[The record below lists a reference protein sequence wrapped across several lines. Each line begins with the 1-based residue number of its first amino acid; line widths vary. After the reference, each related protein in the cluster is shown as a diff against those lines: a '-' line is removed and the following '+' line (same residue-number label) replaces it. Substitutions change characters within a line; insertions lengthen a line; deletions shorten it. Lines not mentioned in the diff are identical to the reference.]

1 MSETV
6 AIARTFKAEVRI
18 QKSVLTLLEK
28 RTLHWLAVRMPA
40 AVNSD
45 HLTILALLAMIGV
58 GASYW
63 LASVTPIGFVLATL
77 GLAVNWFGD
86 SLDGTIARVRQ
97 QQRPRYGYY
106 VDHVVDVVGVLF
118 LFGGLALSGY
128 MHVAVAAALVIA
140 YYLLSLEVY
149 LATHSLGTFQ
159 MSFFGVGP
167 TELRL
172 LLAAANAALLLKQD
186 PTVFGTA
193 FTFLDLGGAIGAAG
207 LIGTFI
213 YSAAKNIRTLYR
225 AEPIPALRT
234 PQSAAGVHPALRT
247 PQSAAGGH
255 PALRTSHSALRGSG
269 EK

>member
-1 MSETV
+1 MSE
-6 AIARTFKAEVRI
+6 IATMTPTFKAEVRI
-18 QKSVLTLLEK
+18 QRSVLTTLEK
-28 RTLHWLAVRMPA
+28 RTLRWLALRMPA

-45 HLTILALLAMIGV
+45 HLTLLALAAMIGV

-63 LASVTPIGFVLATL
+63 LSSLTPVGLVLATL

-86 SLDGTIARVRQ
+86 SLDGTLARVRQ

-128 MHVAVAAALVIA
+128 MHIGVAAGLLLA

-172 LLAAANAALLLKQD
+172 TLAAANAVLLFKDD
-186 PTVFGTA
+186 PTVFGTS
-193 FTFLDLGGAIGAAG
+193 FTFLDVGGAIGALG
-207 LIGTFI
+207 LVATFC
-213 YSAAKNIRTLYR
+213 YSAIRNIRTLYR
-225 AEPIPALRT
+225 EEPIPARI
-234 PQSAAGVHPALRT
+234 PS
-247 PQSAAGGH
+247 
-255 PALRTSHSALRGSG
+255 
-269 EK
+269 